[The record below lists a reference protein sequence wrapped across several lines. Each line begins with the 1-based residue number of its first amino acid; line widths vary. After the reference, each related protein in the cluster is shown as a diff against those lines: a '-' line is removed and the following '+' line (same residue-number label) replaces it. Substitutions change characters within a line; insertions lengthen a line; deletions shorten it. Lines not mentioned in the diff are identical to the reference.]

1 MVDRA
6 NLPHKAIIHIG
17 IAVHEVLR
25 NGDLDPIPAS
35 EEELARYDI
44 GRQAKIAIDGFDR
57 ADCIKKIK
65 ELLEKLRS
73 SD

>member
-1 MVDRA
+1 MTNRA

-35 EEELARYDI
+35 EEELARYGI
-44 GRQAKIAIDGFDR
+44 GRHAKMTVDGFNR

-65 ELLEKLRS
+65 ELLEKL
-73 SD
+73 DG

>member
-44 GRQAKIAIDGFDR
+44 GRQAYRTFNSNTQIGNITSQTQDVTVNLF
-57 ADCIKKIK
+57 
-65 ELLEKLRS
+65 
-73 SD
+73 

>member
-1 MVDRA
+1 MTDRA

-17 IAVHEVLR
+17 IAVHEVLK

-35 EEELARYDI
+35 EEELSRYDL
-44 GRQAKIAIDGFDR
+44 GRHAKMCINGFDR

-65 ELLEKLRS
+65 ELLEKL
-73 SD
+73 DG

>member
-25 NGDLDPIPAS
+25 NGDLDPISA
-35 EEELARYDI
+35 
-44 GRQAKIAIDGFDR
+44 
-57 ADCIKKIK
+57 
-65 ELLEKLRS
+65 
-73 SD
+73 

>member
-35 EEELARYDI
+35 EEELAS
-44 GRQAKIAIDGFDR
+44 QAKIAIDGFDR

-65 ELLEKLRS
+65 ELLEKL
-73 SD
+73 DG